1 MKNRSERIE
10 GLVGV
15 VRAHF
20 SGVIK
25 ALKEIRD
32 TFVFKYFEEA
42 LPTVEQDGEGYA
54 IYLLDDENRELPIEH
69 AVIIMDKIGF
79 ISPQCFDS
87 DICRKIIS
95 GEYNEKDLL
104 NLQEI
109 WKNLLTVK

>member
-15 VRAHF
+15 VRTHF

-32 TFVFKYFEEA
+32 TFIFKYFEEE

-95 GEYNEKDLL
+95 GEYNEKDLI

-109 WKNLLTVK
+109 WKKLLIKK

>member
-15 VRAHF
+15 VRTHF

-25 ALKEIRD
+25 ALKEIKD
-32 TFVFKYFEEA
+32 TFVFKYFEEE

-95 GEYNEKDLL
+95 GEYNEKDLI

-109 WKNLLTVK
+109 WKKLLIKK